1 LLLMK
6 RGRNKQKKPNNQLN
20 VVGTSKAN
28 SVSLHRDAIMPFSI
42 MREIS
47 YVDSTV
53 ARNNPGNSYLV
64 TGIRINDPYDPD
76 PAILSGS
83 ISGFKE
89 LMQFYN
95 NYRVVSNTVDVT
107 IANQESFPLIWGLV
121 FSQTNILSLISTSA
135 AALNVLENG
144 YSTGARTI
152 SGKGGLDRD
161 TQVCKIPLKDLVGN
175 AQLYSGDTQYTG
187 TVTSSPAI
195 SLWCFLIVVSG
206 SGAALTNGFV
216 FNSKYTYNTKFFNRI
231 LLNA

>member
-1 LLLMK
+1 MK
-6 RGRNKQKKPNNQLN
+6 RGNNKQKKRNNRQN
-20 VVGTSKAN
+20 VVSLSKA
-28 SVSLHRDAIMPFSI
+28 SSESLHRDAIMPFSI

-47 YVDSTV
+47 YVDSTT
-53 ARNNPGNSYLV
+53 ARNNPGGSYLI

-107 IANQESFPLIWGLV
+107 IANQESFPIIWGLV
-121 FSQTNILSLISTSA
+121 FSQTNILGSIATA
-135 AALNVLENG
+135 AQALNVLENG
-144 YSTGARTI
+144 YTTGARTI
-152 SGKGGLDRD
+152 SSKGGLDRD

-175 AQLYSGDTQYTG
+175 AQLYSGDVNYTG
-187 TVTSSPAI
+187 TVSSSPAT
-195 SLWCFLIVVSG
+195 SLWCFLVVVSG
-206 SGAALTNGFV
+206 TGAVLANGYV
-216 FNSKYTYNTKFFNRI
+216 FNSKYTYNTKFFNRV